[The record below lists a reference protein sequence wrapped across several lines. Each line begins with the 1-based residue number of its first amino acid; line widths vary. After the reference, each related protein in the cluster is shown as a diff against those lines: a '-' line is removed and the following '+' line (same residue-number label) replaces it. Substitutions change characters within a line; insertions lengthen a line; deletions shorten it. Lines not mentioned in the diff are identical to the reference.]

1 MKRGRLTMLP
11 IAKKRIE
18 YDFYKKTITFDLN
31 QTEAQSLLGVSN
43 DYYEIITNRCAKEGN
58 YLIYSCP
65 FHYVSDY
72 IIQNISVTDNLILKL
87 NMFEVDIVLRMIENY
102 IDELLKSEI
111 EADLQKKGNV
121 KKLELLTSK
130 LQRRWLPYH
139 EDILIFR
146 IMNREVQR
154 SILEEFSNKNDEYK
168 ITITRP
174 SVSF

>member
-1 MKRGRLTMLP
+1 MLP

-18 YDFYKKTITFDLN
+18 YDFYKRTVTIDLN
-31 QTEAQSLLGVSN
+31 ETEAQHLLDISN
-43 DYYEIITNRCAKEGN
+43 DYYEIITHRCAKEGN

-65 FHYVSDY
+65 FHYVSGY
-72 IIQNISVTDNLILKL
+72 VLTNISPTNNLILEL
-87 NMFEVDIVLRMIENY
+87 NMFEVDIVLRMIEGY
-102 IDELLKSEI
+102 IDELYKSGT
-111 EADLQKKGNV
+111 EADLQKKDNV

-130 LQRRWLPYH
+130 LRRRWLPYH

-168 ITITRP
+168 ITKTRP